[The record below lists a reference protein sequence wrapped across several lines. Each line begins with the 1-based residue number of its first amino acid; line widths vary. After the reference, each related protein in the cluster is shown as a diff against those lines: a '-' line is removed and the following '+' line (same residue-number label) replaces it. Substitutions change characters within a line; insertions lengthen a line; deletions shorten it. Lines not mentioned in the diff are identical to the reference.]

1 MQTCRKGCAKKVPVT
16 RAVSRGPHPPPQN
29 VAAKHQALP
38 FSLLRI
44 YMALG
49 DLFLHGLFWTAHFYH
64 SLLGWARCLFGKFGG
79 SLKQTVGGDLTVSL
93 VPWYSPCLIC
103 TVHRGCL
110 CIAYRISPRDCC
122 FVTFCTIVLA
132 GFVLH
137 AVLKENFHTLL
148 WLLFPYIYIYF
159 FFPSQSPEASHLVL
173 GDLLHLDPDCPSQP
187 SVMCLPHGMT
197 CVDVPQHLL
206 TVTINAT
213 LPRKNNYENPKFY
226 WGDNQPNC
234 KIGGL
239 KWHYPCTNRIQIK
252 DLSHP

>member
-148 WLLFPYIYIYF
+148 WLLFPYIYIF
-159 FFPSQSPEASHLVL
+159 LLSLTKSRGLSSSPWWFIAL
-173 GDLLHLDPDCPSQP
+173 GPWLSITALS
-187 SVMCLPHGMT
+187 
-197 CVDVPQHLL
+197 DVPPTWHDMCRCAAALVNGHNKCHFTKKEQLWKSKILL
-206 TVTINAT
+206 
-213 LPRKNNYENPKFY
+213 
-226 WGDNQPNC
+226 
-234 KIGGL
+234 GG
-239 KWHYPCTNRIQIK
+239 
-252 DLSHP
+252 

>member
-1 MQTCRKGCAKKVPVT
+1 M
-16 RAVSRGPHPPPQN
+16 
-29 VAAKHQALP
+29 
-38 FSLLRI
+38 
-44 YMALG
+44 
-49 DLFLHGLFWTAHFYH
+49 
-64 SLLGWARCLFGKFGG
+64 
-79 SLKQTVGGDLTVSL
+79 GGDLTVSL

-239 KWHYPCTNRIQIK
+239 KWRPRPPPAFPAAGGTGGGSGSQARVRELGQQPSPTDRTYPSAVRAAASKYPRSKAFQKKGVSQKTRLLCK
-252 DLSHP
+252 

>member
-49 DLFLHGLFWTAHFYH
+49 DLFLHGLFWTAHFHH

-122 FVTFCTIVLA
+122 SVTFCTIVLA

-148 WLLFPYIYIYF
+148 WLLFPYIYIYI
-159 FFPSQSPEASHLVL
+159 L
-173 GDLLHLDPDCPSQP
+173 
-187 SVMCLPHGMT
+187 
-197 CVDVPQHLL
+197 
-206 TVTINAT
+206 
-213 LPRKNNYENPKFY
+213 
-226 WGDNQPNC
+226 
-234 KIGGL
+234 
-239 KWHYPCTNRIQIK
+239 
-252 DLSHP
+252 